1 MARPPK
7 VMVNRTDNKPIFL
20 RKSACDL
27 CKKVKSTREAYH
39 SADQI
44 WNWNSFASVPSLSLL
59 PDLWL
64 MMRTFTE
71 SQIPTN
77 FSAQMQLCT
86 VTFHRC
92 VTVKKGTERDSV
104 TMKTSSSITLCLVS
118 AQNFATRLAGST
130 FADIDGRYSF
140 VTDLSRPPRF
150 GCPCK
155 KTSDRALDLRML
167 HDSK

>member
-92 VTVKKGTERDSV
+92 VTVKKGTDSA
-104 TMKTSSSITLCLVS
+104 TMETSSSITTLFGQRSKLCESLGGIHIRGHWWTIFFRNWPFPSS
-118 AQNFATRLAGST
+118 A
-130 FADIDGRYSF
+130 
-140 VTDLSRPPRF
+140 V
-150 GCPCK
+150 
-155 KTSDRALDLRML
+155 RM
-167 HDSK
+167 SM